1 MRKGYRQRSLSSV
14 IADTPAAP
22 ETSRILLNF
31 PPELAEQVRV
41 LAKRERRT
49 LTAQVQVMVEHALRM
64 MQAAA

>member
-1 MRKGYRQRSLSSV
+1 V